1 MNELK
6 NLLVII
12 CVFILS
18 SCNIGQTSNQDQK
31 PFFGSVTI
39 GHISTIPYSSYS
51 NDYALL
57 PIQNNSNQTV
67 FFSSANAT
75 QNAIALTTSKYL
87 DLASCNVILP
97 NQICY
102 VKILANQQIGYQ
114 IDIIYETSNHHKIN
128 LKQIVNFSNNLSQ
141 NDGMIISSQ
150 DNWVSPVSALSIP
163 VLLSKPYSNIEAK
176 LGNSDLAVICSQ
188 PNTSSH
194 NICTVVIPAMS
205 VSNKNNVVT
214 INLYNENFL
223 KSTILYTTNITVTNN
238 TSANIISSAINPVIS
253 PVNGSNPV
261 SITLLNNGTGTA
273 SSLKISGVTPV
284 QIQNSTC
291 DTSLNSAQAC
301 SFQVNVT
308 SSTSGQSSVI
318 ISYTNSNGTQLL
330 LLNVSYISI
339 TPSSLLTLTPNGS
352 FTNVAINQ
360 GNVYLTVNVQNT
372 GNATLQNL
380 QFNNIN
386 AANSAMSSFVN
397 GSTCS
402 NGQSIA
408 SGSSCNMVLSYNPT
422 SAQSGTVT
430 FIVTGNY
437 YNQVGQLQTYSN
449 SSLILSYSAVSGAI
463 FKAVGDF
470 GMVITSP
477 AGTAGTWTANID
489 SPFATTAISGN
500 SLLVN
505 NGTYVM
511 SMSNG
516 SIKYSTLNGLFWQ
529 TSTLGGTAA
538 LNASSCS
545 IAYDG
550 IYYYTCGTVS
560 TAFASTCT
568 TTGRGCVIRTNNL
581 NSSWTALFTPAQAVA
596 VNDLFYFNN
605 GTNSAYVA
613 AIANATASTGLATS
627 TNGSTWAATSSGQTT
642 AANNNFTPVVLNTTT
657 NSLTAWDSVGWSSTE
672 PISTVTTA
680 WTANTT
686 NRPANRPANRKV
698 TSALFQGSA
707 YVLTLANGNIYTA
720 TSPTGTYTQRST
732 NATQLNR
739 IIFAD
744 NIGGG
749 TYLSVGNSG
758 VNLTTTTPTGT
769 WTAQTVLTT
778 GQATVP
784 NLTGAYYD
792 GSNIWVTGV
801 STILKSNNATSWT
814 TPGLQSITKNGST
827 YLAVDN
833 QGNIYSSSNGTS
845 WIQQTNPTS
854 NILNHIYCAAQNLC
868 FAVGNSGTILK
879 STDGTN
885 WSQLSSGTS
894 NNLQEITCNNETC
907 IIVGGNGAANS
918 GTILSSNDYTSWS
931 IITTSLATT
940 GLNSI
945 TYYNNSYIA
954 VGNTGTIFSSTN
966 GINWQSVTSG
976 TTQNLNSI
984 DCGNNIGC
992 VAVGNAG
999 TIIFSAFDISWSA
1012 ATSSTTNDLL
1022 SVAYD
1027 GVFAAV
1033 GKGGVLRY
1041 SATGSG
1047 TWSSATFP
1055 TTSSA
1060 TNNINAIISN

>member
-6 NLLVII
+6 HLLVII
-12 CVFILS
+12 CIFILS
-18 SCNIGQTSNQDQK
+18 SCNVGQTSNEDQN
-31 PFFGSVTI
+31 PFLGSLTI
-39 GHISTIPYSSYS
+39 GHISTVPYSSNS
-51 NDYALL
+51 NDYVLL

-67 FFSSANAT
+67 FFSTSII
-75 QNAIALTTSKYL
+75 QNDTTL
-87 DLASCNVILP
+87 LAGEYIDSTSCNVIR
-97 NQICY
+97 
-102 VKILANQQIGYQ
+102 ANQKCYLRIFANKQTGYQ
-114 IDIIYETSNHHKIN
+114 FDIIYETSNHHKIT

-141 NDGMIISSQ
+141 NDGVIISSQ
-150 DNWVSPVSALSIP
+150 DNWVSPISALSIP
-163 VLLSKPYSNIEAK
+163 VLLSKPYSKIEAK
-176 LGNSDLAVICSQ
+176 LGNSDLPAICSQ

-194 NICTVVIPAMS
+194 NVCTIVVPAMS
-205 VSNKNNVVT
+205 ISNENNLVT
-214 INLYNENFL
+214 INAFSDYEL
-223 KSTILYTTNITVTNN
+223 KSIISYTSTVTLTNN
-238 TSANIISSAINPVIS
+238 SSANIISSAINPVIR
-253 PVNGSNPV
+253 PANGSNPV
-261 SITLLNNGTGTA
+261 SITLLNNGNATA
-273 SSLKISGVTPV
+273 TSLKISGVTP
-284 QIQNSTC
+284 IQTQNNTC
-291 DTSLNSAQAC
+291 GTNLNASQSC
-301 SFQVNVT
+301 TFQVNLS
-308 SSTSGQSSVI
+308 SSTSGQSSAI
-318 ISYTNSNGTQLL
+318 ISYSNLSGTQLL
-330 LLNVSYISI
+330 PLNVSYIGTAQS
-339 TPSSLLTLTPNGS
+339 PLLTLTPNGS

-372 GNATLQNL
+372 GNTTLQNL

-402 NGQSIA
+402 NGQNLA
-408 SGSSCNMVLSYNPT
+408 SGSSCNMVLSYSPT

-430 FIVTGNY
+430 FIVKGDY
-437 YNQVGQLQTYSN
+437 YNQSGQLQTYSN
-449 SSLILSYSAVSGAI
+449 SSLIISYSAVSGAI

-477 AGTAGTWTANID
+477 AGAAGTWTADIN

-505 NGTYVM
+505 NNTYIM

-516 SIKYSTLNGLFWQ
+516 SIKYSTSNGLFWQ
-529 TSTLGGTAA
+529 TSPLGGTAA
-538 LNASSCS
+538 LNASTCS

-550 IYYYTCGTVS
+550 TYYYTCGTVS

-596 VNDLFYFNN
+596 VNNLFYFNN
-605 GTNSAYVA
+605 GTNAAYVA
-613 AIANATASTGLATS
+613 AIANATANTGLATS
-627 TNGSTWAATSSGQTT
+627 TNGSTWTATSSGQAT
-642 AANNNFTPVVLNTTT
+642 AANNNFTPVVLNTAT
-657 NSLTAWDSVGWSSTE
+657 NNLTSWNSVGWSSTE

-686 NRPANRPANRKV
+686 TRPANSKV
-698 TSALFQGSA
+698 TSALFQGGT

-720 TSPTGTYTQRST
+720 TTPTGTYTRRST

-739 IIFAD
+739 VIYAS
-744 NIGGG
+744 NISGG

-758 VNLTTTTPTGT
+758 VNLTTTNPTGT
-769 WTAQTVLTT
+769 WTAQTALTT

-792 GSNIWVTGV
+792 GSNLWVTGV
-801 STILKSNNATSWT
+801 SAILKSNNATSWT
-814 TPGLQSITKNGST
+814 TPGLQSITKNGSN

-833 QGNIYSSSNGTS
+833 QGNIYSSTNGTS

-854 NILNHIYCAAQNLC
+854 NILNSIYCAAQNLC

-885 WSQLSSGTS
+885 WAQLTSGTS
-894 NNLQEITCNNETC
+894 NNLQEITCNNGTC
-907 IIVGGNGAANS
+907 IVVGGNGGASS
-918 GTILSSNDYTSWS
+918 GTILSSSDYTTWS

-954 VGNTGTIFSSTN
+954 VGNAGTIFSSTN

-992 VAVGNAG
+992 AIVGNAG
-999 TIIFSAFDISWSA
+999 TIRFSAFGIAWSA

-1022 SVAYD
+1022 SVAYN
-1027 GVFAAV
+1027 GVFATV
-1033 GKGGVLRY
+1033 GKGGVLSY
-1041 SATGSG
+1041 SSTGSG

-1060 TNNINAIISN
+1060 TNNLNAIISN

>member
-18 SCNIGQTSNQDQK
+18 SCNIGQTSNQNQK
-31 PFFGSVTI
+31 PFVGSVTI
-39 GHISTIPYSSYS
+39 GHISIIPYSSYS

-67 FFSSANAT
+67 FFSSVSVT

-87 DLASCNVILP
+87 DITSCNVILP

-102 VKILANQQIGYQ
+102 IKIFANQQTGYQ
-114 IDIIYETSNHHKIN
+114 IDVIYEISNHHKIN
-128 LKQIVNFSNNLSQ
+128 LRQIVNFSNNLPQ
-141 NDGMIISSQ
+141 NDGMIISNQ
-150 DNWVSPVSALSIP
+150 NNWVSTVSALSIP
-163 VLLSKPYSNIEAK
+163 VLLSKSYSKIEAK

-194 NICTVVIPAMS
+194 NICTIVIPAMS
-205 VSNKNNVVT
+205 VSDENRLVT
-214 INLYNENFL
+214 INAYNNHEL
-223 KSTILYTTNITVTNN
+223 KSIISYTSTVTLTNN
-238 TSANIISSAINPVIS
+238 TSANIISSAINPVIN
-253 PVNGSNPV
+253 PANGSNPV
-261 SITLLNNGTGTA
+261 SITLLNNGNAPAT
-273 SSLKISGVTPV
+273 SLKISGVTPI
-284 QIQNSTC
+284 QIQNNTC
-291 DTSLNSAQAC
+291 GSNLNVSQSC
-301 SFQVNVT
+301 TFQVN
-308 SSTSGQSSVI
+308 SSNSTSGQSSTI
-318 ISYTNSNGTQLL
+318 ISYTNSSGTQLL
-330 LLNVSYISI
+330 PLNVSYIG
-339 TPSSLLTLTPNGS
+339 TAPSPLLTLTPNGG

-386 AANSAMSSFVN
+386 AVNSAMSSFVN

-408 SGSSCNMVLSYNPT
+408 SGGSCNMVLSYNPT

-430 FIVTGNY
+430 FIVKGDY
-437 YNQVGQLQTYSN
+437 YNQSGQLQTYSN
-449 SSLILSYSAVSGAI
+449 SSLIISYSAVSGAI

-477 AGTAGTWTANID
+477 AGAAGTWTADIN
-489 SPFATTAISGN
+489 SPFTTTAISGN

-516 SIKYSTLNGLFWQ
+516 PIKYSTLNGLFWQ
-529 TSTLGGTAA
+529 TSPLGGTAA
-538 LNASSCS
+538 LNASTCS

-550 IYYYTCGTVS
+550 TYYYTCGTVS

-568 TTGRGCVIRTNNL
+568 TTGRGCVMRTNNL

-605 GTNSAYVA
+605 GANAAYVA
-613 AIANATASTGLATS
+613 AIANTTAKNTGLATS
-627 TNGSTWAATSSGQTT
+627 TNGSTWAATSSGQAK
-642 AANNNFTPVVLNTTT
+642 AANNNFTPVVLNAATNNLTTW
-657 NSLTAWDSVGWSSTE
+657 NSVGWSSTE
-672 PISTVTTA
+672 PISTVGTA
-680 WTANTT
+680 WVANTT
-686 NRPANRPANRKV
+686 TRPANSKV
-698 TSALFQGSA
+698 TSALFQGST
-707 YVLTLANGNIYTA
+707 YVLTLANGNIYT
-720 TSPTGTYTQRST
+720 TTTPTGTYTQRST

-739 IIFAD
+739 IIYAN
-744 NIGGG
+744 NISSG

-907 IIVGGNGAANS
+907 IIVGGNGAASS
-918 GTILSSNDYTSWS
+918 GTILSSSDYTTWS
-931 IITTSLATT
+931 IVTTSLATT
-940 GLNSI
+940 SLNSI
-945 TYYNNSYIA
+945 AYYNGSYIA

-966 GINWQSVTSG
+966 GINWQSITSG

-984 DCGNNIGC
+984 DCGNNVGC
-992 VAVGNAG
+992 AIVGNAG
-999 TIIFSAFDISWSA
+999 TILFSAFGISWSA

-1022 SVAYD
+1022 SVAYN

-1033 GKGGVLRY
+1033 GKGGILRY
-1041 SATGSG
+1041 SSTGSG